1 MPLFR
6 CQCSSDAG
14 GVPCY
19 NGWCD
24 VQNAG
29 GKVGA
34 CALVRVGNRQQFA
47 CVRVKPTSEDSCK
60 VDQRNGESVVK
71 CWCRSQDYCNTDLS
85 DRIEED
91 HESPGQLVVSAEEIP
106 TTMSTVVEAGK
117 DEIKE
122 DFVIEKN
129 YDIKDEEYLMNYD
142 SDIPSSEDDDEVP
155 PPTLPPAKNQTTPP
169 TIPPWRREF
178 PAEPAA
184 TFPPPPLPP
193 LPPQPDPY
201 LQRLQQEAEYRKRLQ
216 EQYQRQR
223 EHLKRIEEERRK
235 IETTSSSTTT
245 TTTTT
250 TSTTSTTTTTTTP
263 PVDWPKEPIQA
274 DRPLW
279 LERQSHE
286 DLDDGERIRQELERR
301 LHEARLRKE
310 QEQIMERARA
320 QAELRAQAEARA
332 REEARARA
340 EAEARAAARARAE
353 ALAAAQARA
362 QAEARAKQL
371 KQNVTRPRAW
381 IKGTN
386 KTAAAATAPVPCA
399 KLVCRGVVASH
410 RLTQLPH
417 TQSAAVR

>member
-1 MPLFR
+1 MRTIFASPEITHN
-6 CQCSSDAG
+6 S
-14 GVPCY
+14 
-19 NGWCD
+19 
-24 VQNAG
+24 
-29 GKVGA
+29 
-34 CALVRVGNRQQFA
+34 RVIID
-47 CVRVKPTSEDSCK
+47 E
-60 VDQRNGESVVK
+60 
-71 CWCRSQDYCNTDLS
+71 
-85 DRIEED
+85 
-91 HESPGQLVVSAEEIP
+91 
-106 TTMSTVVEAGK
+106 MSW
-117 DEIKE
+117 
-122 DFVIEKN
+122 
-129 YDIKDEEYLMNYD
+129 EYLMNYD

-235 IETTSSSTTT
+235 IG
-245 TTTTT
+245 
-250 TSTTSTTTTTTTP
+250 
-263 PVDWPKEPIQA
+263 A
-274 DRPLW
+274 
-279 LERQSHE
+279 HE

-417 TQSAAVR
+417 TQSAAVRTFSSVAITAYYDFE